1 MYNFQILCLGKP
13 RTARL
18 EATTDLMNP
27 LVYEGVTIEKK
38 FGTDCIRI
46 NGVLHQ
52 TPVNETHCVQL
63 DNNTFVSFGYFL
75 PEEYCI

>member
-1 MYNFQILCLGKP
+1 MYKVQILRFSKP
-13 RTARL
+13 RVEHL
-18 EATTDLMNP
+18 EASTYLLNP

-52 TPVNETHCVQL
+52 TPVNELHTVQL
-63 DNNTFVSFGYFL
+63 VNTTFVNFGYFL
-75 PEEYCI
+75 EDEQ

>member
-1 MYNFQILCLGKP
+1 MYKFQILHFSKP
-13 RTARL
+13 RVAHL
-18 EATTDLMNP
+18 EASTYLLNP

-52 TPVNETHCVQL
+52 TPVNEMHCVQL
-63 DNNTFVSFGYFL
+63 DNNTFVNFGYFL
-75 PEEYCI
+75 EDEQ